1 MMLGMG
7 GHVFVVPGRL
17 ESLRCDDVLVSTDAG
32 GDVGES
38 WWPVLGWS
46 EEEGRTRRNQYGPFD
61 VDTRVRLAE
70 EGDLDD
76 GVPRTWLADVGG
88 YAGKPVEWLLDG
100 VREALTAAAEHDAQ
114 PLGPERRIALPI
126 MGVSGGG
133 YDQQRGEVIHGLLE
147 QAQRTAEEHD
157 VDVVLVARKLSDY
170 SACQSLRQSDH
181 DFPLA
186 GEREAKAEQLA
197 GLAEAG
203 ALAIFMGAGIGVAAG
218 LPSWATLID
227 DLAERLDVDPQGLD
241 RLDPLD
247 AAEYLR
253 RAAAG
258 PADVPARQSARELG
272 CLVGEVIGHPTR
284 YALSHAFLAALDVE
298 QALTTNFDQLYEIA
312 AEAIRGKEPLV
323 VLPDSHPADFAVR
336 GRRRPWL
343 LKLHGDVDAP
353 ERIVLDRRSFVTYD
367 ARRRP
372 LGGVLQSALLTRHL
386 LVVGASMTDD
396 NVVRLVHEVAELTG
410 ERRDPFGTV
419 LSVRTDPVRQGLWKP
434 EFDFVDLG
442 GETDDDA
449 MAAREL
455 EIFLDRVALLAAPR
469 SAHLLDPRYRE
480 LLKSDEERDLAD
492 QLREAVFRLG
502 NVRGDKSAAC
512 GWDDVAAALG
522 GFGATSTAEAPGWR
536 GRVARANRRPAHH
549 PRAARP

>member
-1 MMLGMG
+1 MG

-38 WWPVLGWS
+38 WWPVFGWS
-46 EEEGRTRRNQYGPFD
+46 DDEGEKRRNQYGPFPD
-61 VDTRVRLAE
+61 GTRVRLAE
-70 EGDLDD
+70 DADRDTGE
-76 GVPRTWLADVGG
+76 PRRWLADVSSDDGRSVG
-88 YAGKPVEWLLDG
+88 WLLDG
-100 VREALTAAAEHDAQ
+100 VREALTAAVGHEAE
-114 PLGPERRIALPI
+114 PLGPKRRIALPI

-147 QAQRTAEEHD
+147 AAQRAADEHD
-157 VDVVLVARKLSDY
+157 VDVVLVAKKLADY

-186 GEREAKAEQLA
+186 DEREAKARQLA
-197 GLAEAG
+197 QLAEAG
-203 ALAIFMGAGIGVAAG
+203 ALAVFMGAGIGIAAG
-218 LPSWATLID
+218 LPSWSALISE
-227 DLAERLDVDPQGLD
+227 LAERLGVDPQGLD

-247 AAEYLR
+247 AGEYLR
-253 RAAAG
+253 RAAAKKSDK
-258 PADVPARQSARELG
+258 PAAESARELG
-272 CLVGEVIGHPTR
+272 CLVGEVIGHPKR
-284 YALSHAFLAALDVE
+284 YALSHAFLAALDAE

-312 AEAIRGKEPLV
+312 AESIRGTEPLV
-323 VLPDSHPADFAVR
+323 VLPERHPADFAVR
-336 GRRRPWL
+336 GTRRPWL
-343 LKLHGDVDAP
+343 LKLHGDVDEP

-372 LGGVLQSALLTRHL
+372 LGGVLQAALLTRHL

-396 NVVRLVHEVAELTG
+396 NVIRLVHEVAELTEG
-410 ERRDPFGTV
+410 HREPSAFGTV
-419 LSVRTDPVRQGLWKP
+419 LSVHTNPVRERLWEP

-442 GETDDDA
+442 GGTDDDA

-480 LLKSDEERDLAD
+480 LLKTDEERELAD
-492 QLREAVFRLG
+492 QLHEAVTRLDR
-502 NVRGDKSAAC
+502 VRGENGATG

-522 GFGATSTAEAPGWR
+522 GLGASPQTKRDEAG
-536 GRVARANRRPAHH
+536 
-549 PRAARP
+549 